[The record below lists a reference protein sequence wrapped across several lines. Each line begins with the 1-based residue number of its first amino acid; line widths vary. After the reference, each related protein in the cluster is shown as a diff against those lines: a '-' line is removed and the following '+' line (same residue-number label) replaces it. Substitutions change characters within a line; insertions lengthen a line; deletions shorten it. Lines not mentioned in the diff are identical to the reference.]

1 MKNRFSFVLALSCAG
16 VLLFVVAMLPAT
28 AADIP
33 SAPDH
38 VRVHDLTVSDAAE
51 VAELAKTGSFEFV
64 GPDSASLSV
73 PCDATLNNVSITP
86 DAGVVPLYEP
96 CLMNTNTVIWRNVS
110 LADVTSFSAV
120 IGGSA
125 VGGKWRT
132 PQFIGN
138 NTTNASGTI
147 TVQYQYKTGSYLEM
161 IAVAYSQSNADVIA
175 RVSRNVYKY
184 NKALGYTFS
193 DGSQRTLTN
202 MVDGVHLAICQ
213 LGCTLRDSADQRAV
227 KTFTLSNSDAN
238 ESSYETVSV
247 YEDSLMKTNVIVW
260 KDTDLAKVT
269 GFSAQMAGDIFGTA
283 WKDVSAYCF
292 KTNSSGAIT
301 CQFQYV
307 KPPAEKNILYSVQ
320 VVFQQFG
327 ADVYACITRCVRQYY
342 KELGTDLSQIG
353 SAVAVAEIP
362 TSSAIALRNIT
373 GVWER
378 PYRYEYAT
386 TYPQCLTNVVTT
398 VWRDVRLSDVTGFSA
413 RMGGTQTQNKWVIA
427 NSYNQ
432 KTNAT
437 TGAITCQF
445 QWRDGYTRCAIVEF
459 SQEGN
464 DVAAKVTRT
473 CYQYD
478 PLGTDLAGIGTVVPC
493 IDTVDGTG
501 IALRDVSCKR
511 LRRVPHTVTFNGF
524 DPNDTPELVLNDI
537 DLLLAGT
544 KRGDAIMPQDVRR
557 RGAVKAGYITVT
569 NACAIAADGGLVTE
583 TDGTICFDITSAVD
597 RFPSI
602 TASRV
607 SLSPGT
613 DIVMA
618 SDSLLPEVFDRVP
631 QKLIIGGKL
640 APDAL
645 QNISLAFAG
654 ELEDRCKG
662 VLFVDEDGDVAV
674 KVRKIRGFVISVR

>member
-1 MKNRFSFVLALSCAG
+1 MQEMVKSRRNMLASIGLLLMLS
-16 VLLFVVAMLPAT
+16 VHLF

-138 NTTNASGTI
+138 NTTNASGTV

-184 NKALGYTFS
+184 NKELGYAFS

-202 MVDGVHLAICQ
+202 TVDGANLAICQ

-238 ESSYETVSV
+238 RSSYETVSV

-260 KDTDLAKVT
+260 KDTDLSKVT
-269 GFSAQMAGDIFGTA
+269 GFSAQMAGDIFGTE

-292 KTNSSGAIT
+292 KTNSNGAIT

-307 KPPAEKNILYSVQ
+307 KPPAANNILYSAE

-353 SAVAVAEIP
+353 SSVAVAEIP

-378 PYRYEYAT
+378 PYRYEYGT
-386 TYPQCLTNVVTT
+386 TYPQCLTNVATT

-413 RMGGTQTQNKWVIA
+413 RMGGTRTGSKWVVA

-459 SQEGN
+459 SQSGN
-464 DVAAKVTRT
+464 DVSAKVTRT

-493 IDTVDGTG
+493 VDAVGGTG

-544 KRGDAIMPQDVRR
+544 KRGDAIMPQEVRR

-569 NACAIAADGGLVTE
+569 NACVIAADGGLVTE

-607 SLSPGT
+607 SLSPDT

-618 SDSLLPEVFDRVP
+618 SDSLLPEAFDRVP
-631 QKLIIGGKL
+631 QKLIIGGML

-645 QNISLAFAG
+645 QNISLSFAG
-654 ELEDRCKG
+654 ELKERCKG
-662 VLFVDEDGDVAV
+662 VLSVDEDGDVAV
-674 KVRKIRGFVISVR
+674 TVRKIRGFVISVR